1 MAKTILLAAGL
12 ALVIGGVAVA
22 QTARERI
29 YVPVNDVSGT
39 KKAMAT
45 IQADMNKPVYVASK
59 DIDALVAKTK
69 DGIAS
74 AQMPTSNPNH
84 ITMIAHRE
92 ADGEVEVHTKLADE
106 IIVRTGHA
114 RIKVGGKVSAQRQT
128 APNEFRGGTITGGQV
143 FDLKP
148 GDAIYVPVG
157 VPHQMLIKKGEQITY
172 TAAKF
177 PG

>member
-1 MAKTILLAAGL
+1 MMLRILVPA
-12 ALVIGGVAVA
+12 IGVALAFAGAAAA
-22 QTARERI
+22 QPGA
-29 YVPVNDVSGT
+29 
-39 KKAMAT
+39 
-45 IQADMNKPVYVASK
+45 KPMFVASK

-69 DGIAS
+69 DGLAS
-74 AQMPTSNPNH
+74 AKLPTGSPSH
-84 ITMIAHRE
+84 VVMVAHRE

-114 RIKVGGKVSAQRQT
+114 QFRVGGKVSGQRQT
-128 APNEFRGGTITGGQV
+128 APDEFRGGSITGGQL

-148 GDAIYVPVG
+148 GDAIWVPVG
-157 VPHQMLIKKGEQITY
+157 QPHQMLVKKGEQITY